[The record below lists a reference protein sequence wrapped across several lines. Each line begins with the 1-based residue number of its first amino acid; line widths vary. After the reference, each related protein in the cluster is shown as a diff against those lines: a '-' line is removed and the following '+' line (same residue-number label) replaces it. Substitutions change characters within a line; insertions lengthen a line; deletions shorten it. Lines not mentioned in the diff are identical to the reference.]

1 MSQIYLTVLDD
12 YELENGIGKYY
23 YEDTSAISPW
33 DPGAHQNHNY
43 TMPLADELIPETE
56 GSIGFATISDDFKL
70 GSGYLWH
77 DLFGY
82 FNQIE
87 GNSHT
92 RMSWR
97 ILDYQSG
104 EISIGHK
111 IMRSEA
117 YRTKETVEKKYL
129 TVGNGKEWPFKF
141 KYRNVSW

>member
-1 MSQIYLTVLDD
+1 MLLDD
-12 YELENGIGKYY
+12 YEVKNGIGWYY

-33 DPGAHQNHNY
+33 DPGAYQNPND
-43 TMPLADELIPETE
+43 TMPRANELIPATE

-77 DLFGY
+77 DLFGN

-104 EISIGHK
+104 KISIWHN
-111 IMRSEA
+111 IMCSEA
-117 YRTKETVEKKYL
+117 YRTIGNSREKRYFDSRIW
-129 TVGNGKEWPFKF
+129 ERMAFQM
-141 KYRNVSW
+141 